1 MYRNADTMGQVA
13 VGNMYIQ
20 KLMKGKCKM
29 NKALEYTKKLA
40 LVRLLYRKQLLS
52 DAEYEKIRRELQKQ
66 VWG

>member
-1 MYRNADTMGQVA
+1 MLESCICRNL
-13 VGNMYIQ
+13 
-20 KLMKGKCKM
+20 KKGKFRM

>member
-1 MYRNADTMGQVA
+1 
-13 VGNMYIQ
+13 
-20 KLMKGKCKM
+20 M

-52 DAEYEKIRRELQKQ
+52 DTEYEKIRRELQKQ